1 MQGVG
6 HPGRHV
12 HKGLHRRI
20 LAVKQQCAFT
30 GEYYGGSDVGRDINS
45 ISSIC
50 IYRECGNGTGSIDIS
65 ECREQCEVSERTG
78 VLGTTNGQTLTLGAV
93 GTGNIVLAPNG
104 TTALTAAG
112 ANLFGAGT
120 FTATGLITG
129 NNGLTV
135 STGNITF
142 SGLNTNN
149 NTVLTT
155 NGQGC

>member
-1 MQGVG
+1 MSGIKQCREWAILADMSTRGFIE
-6 HPGRHV
+6 
-12 HKGLHRRI
+12 L

-30 GEYYGGSDVGRDINS
+30 GEYYGGSDVGRDITASARFAFIGNAGNATPVAS
-45 ISSIC
+45 ISANA
-50 IYRECGNGTGSIDIS
+50 GNNATYLSGL
-65 ECREQCEVSERTG
+65 G

-93 GTGNIVLAPNG
+93 GTGNTVLAPNG

-142 SGLNTNN
+142 SGLNT
-149 NTVLTT
+149 TIIRY
-155 NGQGC
+155 